1 MKKAL
6 GIMMVGALVAS
17 MATTAGAK
25 SEKKNT
31 PKNTRAAEEAVRA
44 AGAEHFPEKMKI
56 RKVGSLKAGET
67 YFHIYCGVLK
77 KGGYHA
83 IVFDN
88 TPTYLGYY
96 KTEYEPVNY
105 EKGAIL
111 VDMEDS
117 DEDGNTRYEKIRVKE
132 TGPTDNTR
140 IDGVAVKFIKAPEK
154 KVVKTEEGTASGEE
168 SGPVFREWTINK
180 TVVRAVYVSQTFG
193 KVTLRAEA
201 SGAVKAFPISS
212 ISDEDKEYIKQFK

>member
-1 MKKAL
+1 MKRAL

-31 PKNTRAAEEAVRA
+31 PKNTRAAEEAIKA

-56 RKVGSLKAGET
+56 RKVGSVKVEET
-67 YFHIYCGVLK
+67 YYHIYCGVLK

-96 KTEYEPVNY
+96 RTEYEPVNY

-111 VDMEDS
+111 MDMEDS
-117 DEDGNTRYEKIRVKE
+117 DEDGNTRYERIRITAK
-132 TGPTDNTR
+132 GPQDRATL
-140 IDGVAVKFIKAPEK
+140 DGVKSDFIKAPEK
-154 KVVKTEEGTASGEE
+154 EVVKVAEGTESGED
-168 SGPVFREWTINK
+168 GPVFREWTVNK

-212 ISDEDKEYIKQFK
+212 LSDEDKEYIKKFK